1 MTMTRQAAWLLV
13 VPALAL
19 LNACGGGGAAATLKT
34 KATQAAPGSSGAPA
48 AMPRVVSPAET
59 SSFIVDPPAPGDATA
74 FTESDIRSKFL
85 ADSGP
90 GTTVQTIALAR
101 FTNKITL
108 MPVPPQTYLA
118 PTDPVD
124 PQTGR
129 VDHVPAIVVIGN
141 GPIIPLGG
149 APGDKVVAP
158 QHASIV
164 AAFDPVTGQ
173 LLDKTSDSNTS
184 NNSALSSLAVAQ
196 P

>member
-1 MTMTRQAAWLLV
+1 MTMTRRVAWLLV
-13 VPALAL
+13 VPGLAVL
-19 LNACGGGGAAATLKT
+19 SACGGGAAATLKT
-34 KATQAAPGSSGAPA
+34 RATQAAPGSNGAAA
-48 AMPRVVSPAET
+48 AMPRVVSPTET

-90 GTTVQTIALAR
+90 GATVQTIALAR
-101 FTNKITL
+101 FTDKVTL
-108 MPVPPQTYLA
+108 VRVPPQTYSA

-129 VDHVPAIVVIGN
+129 IDHLPAIIVVGN
-141 GPIIPLGG
+141 GPIIPMGG
-149 APGDKVVAP
+149 GPGQKVAP
-158 QHASIV
+158 VNNASIV

-173 LLDKTSDSNTS
+173 LLEKTSDSNTS
-184 NNSALSSLAVAQ
+184 HNSALSSLAVAQ